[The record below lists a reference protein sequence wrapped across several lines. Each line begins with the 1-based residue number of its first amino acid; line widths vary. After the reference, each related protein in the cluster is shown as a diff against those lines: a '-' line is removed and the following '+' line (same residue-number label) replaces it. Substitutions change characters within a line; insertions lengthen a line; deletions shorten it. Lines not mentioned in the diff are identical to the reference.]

1 MLTETDVEIG
11 RPSLH
16 EAAFGIAPECWP
28 LPAAH
33 SPHELWLRAV
43 GAAGQGRYA
52 SARCD
57 LAALRRQQTH
67 GPSASLAHSAHASFL
82 RQLGHHRLAR
92 GWDGRALALAGN
104 RRDDPRS
111 AEAANDALVG
121 LAADALGVGR
131 LKAAGRFLE
140 CAKDRLTDVPDLP
153 RLKIRMAW
161 VSAELALAGGD
172 GESAVRHAQQGVE
185 LAEAAGSYRR
195 HRIKSD
201 LVLAAALCMAGS
213 LEKARTVADTALAD
227 AEVHGLLP
235 LQWALA
241 CVLSDIGSD
250 THPSQVIADI
260 RAESSEIITRRGG
273 QWCGG

>member
-11 RPSLH
+11 RPSLC
-16 EAAFGIAPECWP
+16 ETAFGITPECWP

-33 SPHELWLRAV
+33 SPYELWLRAV
-43 GAAGQGRYA
+43 AAAGQGRYA

-57 LAALRRQQTH
+57 LATLRRQQTY
-67 GPSASLAHSAHASFL
+67 GPTASLAHSAHASFL
-82 RQLGHHRLAR
+82 RQLGRHRLAR

-104 RRDDPRS
+104 RRDDPWS

-131 LKAAGRFLE
+131 LNAAARFLE
-140 CAKDRLTDVPDLP
+140 RAKDRFADVPDRP

-161 VSAELALAGGD
+161 VSAELAMAGGD
-172 GESAVRHAQQGVE
+172 GESAVRHAQLGVE
-185 LAEAAGSYRR
+185 LAGATGSYRR
-195 HRIKSD
+195 HCIKSD
-201 LVLAAALCMAGS
+201 VVLAAALCTAGA
-213 LEKARTVADTALAD
+213 LAKARTVADTALAH
-227 AEVHGLLP
+227 AEVHGLVP

-241 CVLSDIGSD
+241 CLLSDIGSD
-250 THPSQVIADI
+250 THQPQVIADI
-260 RAESSEIITRRGG
+260 RAESAEIITRRGG